1 MPKHLTEIETALQNI
16 GALEPI
22 SKFLAASADF
32 NHYDN
37 LLISFKQLAT
47 SNNQLWAFQV
57 AIELQWKQLKHV
69 TSVSDIEDANIQGS
83 PNLLESKFQVDLSN
97 NANNSLIEDLGMMC
111 FVLQLFYSF
120 TTFLSYFF
128 NA

>member
-22 SKFLAASADF
+22 SKLLAASADF

-37 LLISFKQLAT
+37 LLISFEQLAT

-57 AIELQWKQLKHV
+57 AIELQWKLLKHV
-69 TSVSDIEDANIQGS
+69 TSVSDIADANIQGS
-83 PNLLESKFQVDLSN
+83 PNLLESKLQVDPSN
-97 NANNSLIEDLGMMC
+97 NANNSLIEDLGTIV
-111 FVLQLFYSF
+111 FTVLRHFYPI
-120 TTFLSYFF
+120 FF
-128 NA
+128 NI